1 MLLKMMKN
9 WLVVLYIFMVVYA
22 PPLGPNPPLLK
33 LGMLLGVPIVLFAH
47 QALSRQS
54 GASRLLQTS
63 GSRAL
68 IYGVGAGAI
77 LVVTTIVL
85 RNKPIDSFADTR
97 FVQNC
102 SAIVVLMNVALIVEL
117 LRRRGFT
124 RSQGFEILLWLAS
137 LQGVIAI
144 LGVMSPAVKDISNGL
159 YLAGGNDN
167 EFVLDSRVYGI
178 SGEFTYGTPIYHGV
192 LAGLAVHLM
201 VTRGARY
208 FMHIPLILTAVFL
221 NGRTGLLVFVLVA
234 LVAVCTVYLRRGNV
248 LGLVAGVA
256 GLGYALWLGLNLL
269 ARFVPGSYEFVSAL
283 LTDSRNLI
291 VNDTATGNYVV
302 LTREILL
309 VPEGW
314 GLFFG
319 EGVRLYTGV
328 ASVRTD
334 IGFTNDLFAGG
345 LLYWALAYGG
355 LVLFIYSKGV
365 ERLVSFE
372 LLVASVVA
380 NLKGELLHS
389 TVVLFILCFAVLAFA
404 HLGDAPELS
413 DDRSDSR
420 TRGARKLRSGVRRSS
435 STNAYRQSQGHTA
448 ERWAVRR
455 HP

>member
-9 WLVVLYIFMVVYA
+9 WLVVLYIFMIVYA

-47 QALSRQS
+47 QALSRQP

-77 LVVTTIVL
+77 LVVTTAVL
-85 RNKPIDSFADTR
+85 RNQPIESLSDTR
-97 FVQNC
+97 FIQNC
-102 SAIVVLMNVALIVEL
+102 SAILVLMNVALIVDL

-144 LGVMSPAVKDISNGL
+144 AGVISPAIKAVSNTL
-159 YLAGGNDN
+159 YLAAGNTN
-167 EFVLDSRVYGI
+167 EFVTESRVYGI
-178 SGEFTYGTPIYHGV
+178 SSDFTYGTPIYHGA
-192 LAGLAVHLM
+192 LAGLAVHM
-201 VTRGARY
+201 IVSRGARY
-208 FMHIPLILTAVFL
+208 HLHIPLILTVVLL

-234 LVAVCTVYLRRGNV
+234 LIAVFAVYLRRANV
-248 LGLVAGVA
+248 LGLFAGIA
-256 GLGYALWLGLNLL
+256 SLGCAVWLALTLL
-269 ARFVPGSYEFVSAL
+269 ARFVPGSYEFVNSF

-291 VNDTATGNYVV
+291 VNDTATGNYTV
-302 LTREILL
+302 LTREVLL

-328 ASVRTD
+328 AGVRTD

-345 LLYWALAYGG
+345 LFYWALAYGG

-365 ERLVSFE
+365 DRLVSFE
-372 LLVASVVA
+372 LLVVSVVA

-389 TVVLFILCFAVLAFA
+389 TVILFILCFAVLAFA
-404 HLGDAPELS
+404 HLGEAPAS
-413 DDRSDSR
+413 RNDRPDSLD
-420 TRGARKLRSGVRRSS
+420 RGAREFSSGVR
-435 STNAYRQSQGHTA
+435 
-448 ERWAVRR
+448 
-455 HP
+455 